1 MNQNDEHRYDDILH
15 CPHHVSP
22 TRPRMA
28 IIDRAAQFAPF
39 AALTGHDAAVK
50 ERARLTDDKLELDAD
65 ALAALDE
72 KLQLLR
78 DMLPDCPEVTFTYFV
93 ADKKKAGG
101 AYVQKPGH
109 IKKFDDYQRAIVL
122 TDKTIIP
129 IEDVAGI
136 DCEALD
142 ALLHEDGA
150 FHV

>member
-1 MNQNDEHRYDDILH
+1 LNQNDEHRYDDILH

-39 AALTGHDAAVK
+39 AALTGYDAAVK
-50 ERARLTDDKLELDAD
+50 ERARLTDAKLELDAD

-72 KLQLLR
+72 RLQLLR
-78 DMLPDCPEVTFTYFV
+78 DLLPDGPEVTFTYFV

-101 AYVQKPGH
+101 AYMEKAGR
-109 IKKFDDYQRAIVL
+109 IKKFDDYQRVIML

-129 IEDVAGI
+129 IEDISGI
-136 DCEALD
+136 ECEQFD
-142 ALLHEDGA
+142 ALLHDNGFYEG
-150 FHV
+150 